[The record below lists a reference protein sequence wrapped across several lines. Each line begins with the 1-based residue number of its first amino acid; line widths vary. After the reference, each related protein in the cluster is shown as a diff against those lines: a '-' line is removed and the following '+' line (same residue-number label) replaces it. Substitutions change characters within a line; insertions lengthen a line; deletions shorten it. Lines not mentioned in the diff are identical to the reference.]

1 MSGNHNAI
9 SKFPRAK
16 YTASPVDHRKC
27 EKKPKSYYAKN
38 PFMFFDFTG
47 PTAFWALGESKL
59 CQQTKTQF
67 ENDEYASNL
76 DDFPNLAGKS
86 LNFPNLT
93 GKFLNFQN
101 PSHFKFAVSCRL
113 EIVPVR
119 S

>member
-1 MSGNHNAI
+1 MSTNENAI
-9 SKFPRAK
+9 
-16 YTASPVDHRKC
+16 
-27 EKKPKSYYAKN
+27 
-38 PFMFFDFTG
+38 
-47 PTAFWALGESKL
+47 
-59 CQQTKTQF
+59 